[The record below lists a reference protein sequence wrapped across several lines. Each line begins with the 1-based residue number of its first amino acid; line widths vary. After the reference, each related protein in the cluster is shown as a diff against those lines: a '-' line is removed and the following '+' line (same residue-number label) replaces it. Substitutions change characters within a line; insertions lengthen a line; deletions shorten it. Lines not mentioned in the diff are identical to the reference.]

1 LDLLKKIIQVPDSEE
16 QLGVD
21 EYMELTQKS
30 NPTITIKWN
39 EIFQTHKILVDFLNK
54 VATDDNDPLKIILSE
69 KGMEKAPEEVSKELD
84 EEIKLPLI
92 NKFATVET
100 EKQRSIDEIYEQM
113 KENLRKVLKSLP
125 PQLLGSNVLDTLNNS
140 AKHNKTL
147 VDKNS
152 NDEEAKN
159 VIHIISQIENNIP
172 EAEKAGKISKKLHY
186 REILVDITKDIKD
199 MKQIRLKQKKNMT
212 D

>member
-1 LDLLKKIIQVPDSEE
+1 MKIYILDLLKKIIQVPDSEE

-125 PQLLGSNVLDTLNNS
+125 PQLLGSNVLDTL
-140 AKHNKTL
+140 K
-147 VDKNS
+147 
-152 NDEEAKN
+152 
-159 VIHIISQIENNIP
+159 IILQNTTKLWLI
-172 EAEKAGKISKKLHY
+172 KI
-186 REILVDITKDIKD
+186 VM
-199 MKQIRLKQKKNMT
+199 MKKQKMLYI
-212 D
+212 